1 MKKPGRR
8 KLEEIHGKLLTWPA
22 VGWSVDPCKI
32 DVSDAALVVE
42 TLAAAAHVT
51 WRCKVREGAMADEDV
66 SPGEGLML
74 IASLIRHLGKAAHVR
89 KVDAKALT
97 DKYGRKRLRH
107 VDQMCL
113 GMCRDLDKIVPGYL
127 GGNNGY

>member
-1 MKKPGRR
+1 MKRPSK
-8 KLEEIHGKLLTWPA
+8 KELEEIHGKLLTWPA
-22 VGWSVDPCKI
+22 VGWSVDPRKI

-74 IASLIRHLGKAAHVR
+74 IASLIRHLGKAAHAR
-89 KVDAKALT
+89 KVDAKVLT
-97 DKYGRKRLRH
+97 DKYGRTRLGH
-107 VDQMCL
+107 VDQLCRD
-113 GMCRDLDKIVPGYL
+113 MCRDLDKIAPGYL
-127 GGNNGY
+127 GGSNGH